1 MATKIEISGG
11 TIVKIILWILFF
23 YGLYYFKSLVFLL
36 FLSVIIA
43 SVVDRLVVFL
53 KRFKIPRIITVI
65 SLYSIMTLASFPL
78 SDTYLC

>member
-43 SVVDRLVVFL
+43 SVVDRLVVF
-53 KRFKIPRIITVI
+53 
-65 SLYSIMTLASFPL
+65 
-78 SDTYLC
+78 